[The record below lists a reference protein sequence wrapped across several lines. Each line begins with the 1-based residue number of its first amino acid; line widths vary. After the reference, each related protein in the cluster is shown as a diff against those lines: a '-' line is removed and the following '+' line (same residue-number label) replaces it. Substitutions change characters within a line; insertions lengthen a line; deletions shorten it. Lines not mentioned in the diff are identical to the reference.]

1 VCPKETIVRLRR
13 DFRKWTEQLNLN
25 STQKE
30 TVLLKIIAEIAT
42 QNETAAKQITSAYF
56 EAASDST
63 SKVAENDL
71 QLLVMSLDDVGR
83 LKRLLQREAKERPD
97 WARAILGNARLVMES
112 IETSVTFILSVYGR
126 PM

>member
-112 IETSVTFILSVYGR
+112 IET
-126 PM
+126 